1 LPLFYSDGRACGPLY
16 FDRIGAG
23 FVVDIF
29 QEVEEDL
36 KRERTERL
44 WRKYGKV
51 VIAVAAVVV
60 LGVAGREGWKSY
72 EHSTRL
78 ENGTR
83 FANALELVNAGPD
96 KSQAALDAFDT
107 IIAKGNDG
115 FVALGHFQKARIYLS
130 QNDTENA
137 VKELEAIA
145 ADSDVDKVYR
155 DLAVVQIAMNTGS
168 ADNAD
173 ALITRLK
180 PIAVPENPWYHS
192 AREMMAV
199 LNIAAG
205 KTDEAKS
212 LLTELADDKTAPSDM
227 RGRASELLKA
237 IKA

>member
-1 LPLFYSDGRACGPLY
+1 M
-16 FDRIGAG
+16 
-23 FVVDIF
+23 VDIF

-51 VIAVAAVVV
+51 VVAVAAVIV

-72 EHSTRL
+72 EHSTRI

-107 IIAKGNDG
+107 IIAKGDDG
-115 FVALGHFQKARIYLS
+115 FVALGHFQKARIFLS
-130 QNDTENA
+130 QNETAKA
-137 VKELEAIA
+137 VTELEAIA
-145 ADSDVDKVYR
+145 SDSDVDKVYR
-155 DLAVVQIAMNTGS
+155 DLAVVQIAMNSGT

-173 ALITRLK
+173 ALIARLK
-180 PIAVPENPWYHS
+180 PIAVPENTWYHS

-205 KTDEAKS
+205 KKDEAKS
-212 LLTELADDKTAPSDM
+212 LLTELADDKTAPADM

>member
-1 LPLFYSDGRACGPLY
+1 M
-16 FDRIGAG
+16 
-23 FVVDIF
+23 VDIF

-51 VIAVAAVVV
+51 VVAVAAVIV

-72 EHSTRL
+72 EHSTRI

-107 IIAKGNDG
+107 IIAKGDDG
-115 FVALGHFQKARIYLS
+115 FVALGHFQKARIFLS
-130 QNDTENA
+130 QNETEKA
-137 VKELEAIA
+137 VTELEAIA
-145 ADSDVDKVYR
+145 SDSDVDKVYR
-155 DLAVVQIAMNTGS
+155 DLAVVQIAMNSGT

-173 ALITRLK
+173 VLIARLK
-180 PIAVPENPWYHS
+180 PIAVPENTWYHS

-205 KTDEAKS
+205 KKDEAKS
-212 LLTELADDKTAPSDM
+212 LLTELADDKTAPADM